1 MKKPSKRKLISAA
14 VALSLVLTAGI
25 GTYSKYV
32 RTIKSEDNTVKAKSF
47 VIDTNGTLDGNSK
60 FTFTAA
66 PGDKGEYNFVLD
78 KSKVDPSLPVR
89 YTVSFIT
96 DGDDANSLFNGSSP
110 IELNLYRYVQTT
122 TYTDKNIT
130 IGTGPE
136 LVAKTGNKCEWDLYP
151 KGYASDENHD
161 YYKLD
166 WKWNENDAT
175 DINYQ
180 GKTGKVTIQVVARQM
195 SETPMK
201 STVSYTSKWY
211 NPRTDRWVTDSKE
224 SYKSESK
231 QVLLRKDGSAR
242 TMVVK
247 DFLRGCDFSFVV
259 NKTANGKLTAQ
270 SITMGAM
277 DFKDV
282 TFDIDDWGGALN
294 LVAADGSKEIYISG
308 DYDTIQ
314 NWLK

>member
-1 MKKPSKRKLISAA
+1 MKKPGKKKLISAA

-47 VIDTNGTLDGNSK
+47 VIDTHGTLDENSK
-60 FTFTAA
+60 FTFDAA
-66 PGDKGEYNFVLD
+66 PGESGEYNFVLD

-110 IELNLYRYVQTT
+110 VDLNLYRYIQSTS
-122 TYTDKNIT
+122 YTDTNTT
-130 IGTGPE
+130 IGTCPE
-136 LVAKTGNKCEWDLYP
+136 LVKKTGNKLQWDVYP
-151 KGYASDENHD
+151 KGYAGDENHD

-180 GKTGKVTIQVVARQM
+180 GKTGKVTIQVTARQM
-195 SETPMK
+195 SETLMK
-201 STVSYTSKWY
+201 SSVSYTSKW
-211 NPRTDRWVTDSKE
+211 NKDE
-224 SYKSESK
+224 SYDSNSK
-231 QVLLRKDGSAR
+231 QVLLRKDGSTR
-242 TMVVK
+242 TIVVK

-282 TFDIDDWGGALN
+282 TFDIDDWGSSLN
-294 LVAADGSKEIYISG
+294 LVAADGSKKIYISG